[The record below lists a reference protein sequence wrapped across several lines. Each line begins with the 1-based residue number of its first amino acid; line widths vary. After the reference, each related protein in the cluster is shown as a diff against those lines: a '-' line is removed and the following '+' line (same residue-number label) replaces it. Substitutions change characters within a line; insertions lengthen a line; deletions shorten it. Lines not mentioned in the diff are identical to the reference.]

1 MKIYALVTL
10 YYPKDVHVD
19 NLRALLSQ
27 VDKVIVCD
35 NSPNDNSS
43 FVPSECSYTSIYK
56 NLGLSAA
63 FNRVL
68 KDEKYGWSPDDI
80 IIFFDQDSRIAE
92 NHVKTI
98 VESYNECAK
107 NNCKVGCIGP
117 VFYNIFNN
125 EFEIPRDKKKIASNI
140 YEVKSII
147 TSSMMCKYKDLQEVG
162 FWNEEI
168 FLDMADWDLCWR
180 LMQNGFK
187 CCMTSNVFLLHTVG
201 TGIKK
206 IVFFRMRVAAPIR
219 EYYEIRECLY
229 MMGKKYTPFKYKL
242 LFIAM
247 LTVRNLIHV
256 TCYDEKKKR
265 LHYIVRG
272 IKDFLNNIHG
282 EFKDAGSVR
291 T

>member
-1 MKIYALVTL
+1 MAVYALVTL
-10 YYPKDVHVD
+10 YYPKDAHID
-19 NLRALLSQ
+19 NLRALLPH

-35 NSPNDNSS
+35 NSSNDNSRI
-43 FVPSECSYTSIYK
+43 VPSECSYTSIYK

-68 KDEKYGWSPDDI
+68 KDEKYGWNPDDI

-92 NHVKTI
+92 NHVRTL
-98 VESYNECAK
+98 VESYNECVK

-117 VFYNIFNN
+117 VFYNTSNN
-125 EFEIPRDKKKIASNI
+125 TVEIPRDKKEITSNV

-162 FWNEEI
+162 FWNEEV

-180 LMQNGFK
+180 FMQNGYK
-187 CCMTSNVFLLHTVG
+187 CCMSSNVSLIHSVG
-201 TGIKK
+201 TGEKK
-206 IVFFRMRVAAPIR
+206 IGFISLRVGPPIR

-229 MMGKKYTPFKYKL
+229 LLRKKYTPLKYKV
-242 LFIAM
+242 LFLAM
-247 LTVRNLIHV
+247 LTLRNFIHV
-256 TCYDEKKKR
+256 TCYDEKMKR

-272 IKDFLNNIHG
+272 IKDYINGIHG

-291 T
+291 V